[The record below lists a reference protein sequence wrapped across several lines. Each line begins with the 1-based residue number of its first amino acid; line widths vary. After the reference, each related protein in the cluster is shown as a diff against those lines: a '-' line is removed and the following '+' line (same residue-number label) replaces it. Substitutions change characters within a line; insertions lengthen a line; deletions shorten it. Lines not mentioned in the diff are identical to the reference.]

1 MHVRL
6 LLFSL
11 VISIIGINAQSFTPD
26 MLLGTWLPKKG
37 DSYVKIEKIGTK
49 YFGKVVWLKN
59 PNEKDN
65 SGPDLDDKNPD
76 DAMKKQPILGLRV
89 IKDFAYEGNG
99 VFKGGKAYDP
109 NNGKT
114 YCGKITLIDI
124 DHIDMRGSICGFSIL
139 GRTETWTRVKEN

>member
-1 MHVRL
+1 MKQL
-6 LLFSL
+6 LL
-11 VISIIGINAQSFTPD
+11 SFCFFIALSAYSQTFTAD
-26 MLLGTWLPKKG
+26 MLVGTWIPKKG
-37 DSYVKIEKIGTK
+37 DSRVKIEKIGNK
-49 YFGKVVWLKN
+49 YYGKVVWLEN

-76 DAMKKQPILGLRV
+76 EAMRHQPILGLRV
-89 IKDFAYEGNG
+89 LKDFSFEGEG

-114 YCGKITLIDI
+114 YCGKITIIDA

-139 GRTETWTRVKEN
+139 GRTETWTRYKE